1 MNCCKNRFWIVNRD
15 VRDWRWQ
22 KRNLRQQLEGRGLKS
37 MIYELFSDSNVDCFR
52 WEFTITIKLCGGG
65 FSLGS
70 SWSDSLA
77 QHLVFQYSIYKC
89 IKNQICCMYFCVTCS
104 IICSIIIR
112 DWRLLLFYFMWGRVC
127 YCLRNGCCVLS

>member
-1 MNCCKNRFWIVNRD
+1 MSCFPTQMWTVSG
-15 VRDWRWQ
+15 VRV
-22 KRNLRQQLEGRGLKS
+22 
-37 MIYELFSDSNVDCFR
+37 F
-52 WEFTITIKLCGGG
+52 IKVVSVCGGG

-77 QHLVFQYSIYKC
+77 QHLVFDTC
-89 IKNQICCMYFCVTCS
+89 IRFVNVLKTKCCMYFCVTCS

-127 YCLRNGCCVLS
+127 YCLRNLGVVFCL